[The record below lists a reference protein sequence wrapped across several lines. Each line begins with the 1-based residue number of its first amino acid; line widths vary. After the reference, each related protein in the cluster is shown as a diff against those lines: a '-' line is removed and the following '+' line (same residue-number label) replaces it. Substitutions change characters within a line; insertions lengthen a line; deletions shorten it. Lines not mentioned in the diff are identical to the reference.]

1 MRKIVITKFNRNCC
15 FLSYLKDVLDWFFI
29 LQILSKI
36 QKKKKKS
43 FLQHGSSNESGIK
56 RPPYCHI
63 WHTEASFGNFVEAQ
77 TGEIFDLMS
86 SPGKNDVTYESI
98 ERVVVG

>member
-36 QKKKKKS
+36 QKKKKNRFFNTGAPMKVE
-43 FLQHGSSNESGIK
+43 LKG
-56 RPPYCHI
+56 RHI
-63 WHTEASFGNFVEAQ
+63 AISDILKPRLA
-77 TGEIFDLMS
+77 IL
-86 SPGKNDVTYESI
+86 
-98 ERVVVG
+98 